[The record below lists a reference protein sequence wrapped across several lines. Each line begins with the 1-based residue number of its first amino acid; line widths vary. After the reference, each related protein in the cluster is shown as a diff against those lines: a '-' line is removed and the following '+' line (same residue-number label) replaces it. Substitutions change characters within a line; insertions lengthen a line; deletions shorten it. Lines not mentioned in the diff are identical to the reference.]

1 MSNNDE
7 LVKATN
13 AYHAAIELWKLASQQ
28 IYSRFA
34 AMLTSN
40 SIIIAAIA
48 IIITNEN
55 VPFLFVRVF
64 IATGIVLCLVWIYF
78 MAHGVRAENKYRRDA
93 ERIEKMAV
101 PDREEIVIKT
111 SDPKYMG
118 FFQAVTIVVYL
129 FFIIYITLLVLV
141 AYLEKA
147 NA

>member
-48 IIITNEN
+48 I
-55 VPFLFVRVF
+55 RVF

-118 FFQAVTIVVYL
+118 FIQAVTIVVYL
-129 FFIIYITLLVLV
+129 FVIIYITLLVLV

-147 NA
+147 NP